1 MLAERR
7 IYTRVMT
14 LVLGFVLGM
23 ATGLRSMTPAAVL
36 AWAAQFRWPQLGQ
49 TGVAFM
55 SAPITAYILTVGAC
69 VELVFDKLPIT
80 PSRLTAVPLGAR
92 VVLGGLC
99 AATLS
104 AAVQQ
109 SAIVGA
115 VVGGLGGFAGAWVGY
130 HVRRYLTTTRK
141 APDLL
146 VALVED
152 AIAIGS
158 AVFVVSRL

>member
-1 MLAERR
+1 
-7 IYTRVMT
+7 
-14 LVLGFVLGM
+14 M

-36 AWAAQFRWPQLGQ
+36 AWAAQLRWPQLGQ
-49 TGVAFM
+49 TGFAFM
-55 SAPITAYILTVGAC
+55 SVPISAYILTVGAC
-69 VELVFDKLPIT
+69 VELVFDKLAIT
-80 PSRLTAVPLGAR
+80 PSRLTPGPLGAR

-104 AAVQQ
+104 AVVQQ

-115 VVGGLGGFAGAWVGY
+115 VVGGLGGFAGAWAGY
-130 HVRRYLTTTRK
+130 QVRRYLTTTRK

-152 AIAIGS
+152 VIAIGS
-158 AVFVVSRL
+158 AVFVVSRF

>member
-1 MLAERR
+1 
-7 IYTRVMT
+7 MT
-14 LVLGFVLGM
+14 LLLGFMLGM
-23 ATGLRSMTPAAVL
+23 AAGLRSMTPAAVL
-36 AWAAQFRWPQLGQ
+36 AWAAQWSWPQLGQ
-49 TGVAFM
+49 TGFAFM
-55 SAPITAYILTVGAC
+55 SAPITAYILTLGAC

-109 SAIVGA
+109 SAIFGA
-115 VVGGLGGFAGAWVGY
+115 LAGGLGGFAGTWVGY
-130 HVRRYLTTTRK
+130 HVRRYLTTTLK

-146 VALVED
+146 VALAED

-158 AVFVVSRL
+158 AVFVVSRFLM

>member
-1 MLAERR
+1 
-7 IYTRVMT
+7 MT
-14 LVLGFVLGM
+14 LLLGFVLGM
-23 ATGLRSMTPAAVL
+23 ASGLRSMTPAAVL
-36 AWAAQFRWPQLGQ
+36 AWAAQSHWPHLDQ
-49 TGVAFM
+49 TGFAFM
-55 SAPITAYILTVGAC
+55 SARITAYILTVGAC

-80 PSRLTAVPLGAR
+80 PSRLTPGPLGAR

-99 AATLS
+99 AATLC
-104 AAVQQ
+104 AAFQQ
-109 SAIVGA
+109 SAIFGA

-152 AIAIGS
+152 AITIGS
-158 AVFVVSRL
+158 AVFAVSRL

>member
-1 MLAERR
+1 
-7 IYTRVMT
+7 MT
-14 LVLGFVLGM
+14 LLLGFVLGM

-36 AWAAQFRWPQLGQ
+36 AWAAQLRWPQLGQ
-49 TGVAFM
+49 TGFAFM
-55 SAPITAYILTVGAC
+55 AAPISAYILTLGAC

-80 PSRLTAVPLGAR
+80 PSRLTPGPLGAR

-109 SAIVGA
+109 SAILGA

-130 HVRRYLTTTRK
+130 QVRRHLTTTRK

-152 AIAIGS
+152 VIAIGS
-158 AVFVVSRL
+158 AVFVVSRF

>member
-1 MLAERR
+1 
-7 IYTRVMT
+7 MT
-14 LVLGFVLGM
+14 LLLGFVLGM
-23 ATGLRSMTPAAVL
+23 ASGLRSMTPAAVL
-36 AWAAQFRWPQLGQ
+36 AWAAQSRWPQLGQ

-80 PSRLTAVPLGAR
+80 PSRLTPGPLGAR

>member
-1 MLAERR
+1 
-7 IYTRVMT
+7 MT

-36 AWAAQFRWPQLGQ
+36 AWAAQLRWPQLGQ
-49 TGVAFM
+49 TGFAFM
-55 SAPITAYILTVGAC
+55 ALPISAYILTVGAC

-80 PSRLTAVPLGAR
+80 PSRLTPGPLGAR

-115 VVGGLGGFAGAWVGY
+115 AVGGLGGFAGAWIGY
-130 HVRRYLTTTRK
+130 HVRRHLTTTRK

-152 AIAIGS
+152 AIAIAS
-158 AVFVVSRL
+158 AVFVVSRF

>member
-1 MLAERR
+1 MMIL
-7 IYTRVMT
+7 
-14 LVLGFVLGM
+14 LLGFVLGM

-36 AWAAQFRWPQLGQ
+36 AWAAQVRWPHLGQ
-49 TGVAFM
+49 TGFAFM
-55 SAPITAYILTVGAC
+55 AAPISAYILTLGAC

-80 PSRLTAVPLGAR
+80 PSRLTPGPLGAR

-109 SAIVGA
+109 SAIAGA
-115 VVGGLGGFAGAWVGY
+115 VVGALGGFAGAWAGY
-130 HVRRYLTTTRK
+130 YVRRHLTTTRK
-141 APDLL
+141 APDIL
-146 VALVED
+146 VALIED

-158 AVFVVSRL
+158 AVFVVSRF